1 MDYSYLK
8 KLGKSEVEIIATLD
22 KKNSNS
28 SAINLGEGLG
38 GQKEW
43 EPKKKLVLNWRIPPD
58 V

>member
-43 EPKKKLVLNWRIPPD
+43 ESYK
-58 V
+58 